1 MKTNI
6 NITGMTCAAC
16 SSRVENVLNK
26 KDGVDSIA
34 VNLLQQRATIEFNE
48 DKISLEEISETIDRA
63 GFEVPTERRSVF
75 VKGMT

>member
-1 MKTNI
+1 MKTNV

-16 SSRVENVLNK
+16 SARVENVLNK

-34 VNLLQQRATIEFNE
+34 VNLLQQKATIEFDE
-48 DKISLEEISETIDRA
+48 EKISLEEISNTIGKA
-63 GFEVPTERRSVF
+63 GFAVPTERRSVF